1 MQWSLVPYMHF
12 FIYCTESTF
21 ESQCKT
27 QNSYGFKKEDKHI
40 KLLVLSI
47 FKQLLIHFYI
57 LNFNLKFFLEIK
69 GLNLMDIILVGFLHH
84 FAVHFVEYMAF
95 DLVAAHSLQDLS
107 AHIADLATIE
117 VDVAHD
123 DVYFEMQSV

>member
-1 MQWSLVPYMHF
+1 MSTVRFTAGYVPGISHEELAWHTLEYRENDSRLEVKVPILTQAQMLTVTQSVKNACNAQ
-12 FIYCTESTF
+12 I
-21 ESQCKT
+21 KT
-27 QNSYGFKKEDKHI
+27 MDVSEIDDDKRFRAIFRGFNH
-40 KLLVLSI
+40 
-47 FKQLLIHFYI
+47 
-57 LNFNLKFFLEIK
+57 
-69 GLNLMDIILVGFLHH
+69 
-84 FAVHFVEYMAF
+84 VHFVEYMAF

>member
-1 MQWSLVPYMHF
+1 MVSRTIYAFSL
-12 FIYCTESTF
+12 FIVLNLLLKVNVKAKVHKY
-21 ESQCKT
+21 
-27 QNSYGFKKEDKHI
+27 FKKEDKHI

-47 FKQLLIHFYI
+47 FKQLLIHSYI
-57 LNFNLKFFLEIK
+57 LNFNLKISFLEIK

>member
-1 MQWSLVPYMHF
+1 M
-12 FIYCTESTF
+12 
-21 ESQCKT
+21 
-27 QNSYGFKKEDKHI
+27 
-40 KLLVLSI
+40 LVLSI